1 MKCREIELQ
10 ILPDMEDREYL
21 QFLNPLSLRGA
32 VYRNKSFPA
41 RRHRP
46 ISLEIITSKEMPL
59 LQYLILPPV
68 TSTSRLRFRPQHSS
82 GDQSRSQTWEE
93 RFKLKRNFK
102 DLLLHIRGETG
113 ECVQKWIPRIFR
125 TGMEFLLK
133 AEGINIMRV
142 KDFQFHQ
149 LT

>member
-1 MKCREIELQ
+1 MPRNRITNIARYGRQRVSSVPKSTESPWCC
-10 ILPDMEDREYL
+10 
-21 QFLNPLSLRGA
+21 LS
-32 VYRNKSFPA
+32 KHSFPA

-93 RFKLKRNFK
+93 RFRLKRNFK
-102 DLLLHIRGETG
+102 DLLIHIRGETG
-113 ECVQKWIPRIFR
+113 ECVQKLIPRIFR

>member
-10 ILPDMEDREYL
+10 ILPDMEDREYSSVPKSTESPWCCL
-21 QFLNPLSLRGA
+21 SNTRSQLEDIDQSHWRLLLPRKCHFSSTSSFYLSL
-32 VYRNKSFPA
+32 
-41 RRHRP
+41 
-46 ISLEIITSKEMPL
+46 
-59 LQYLILPPV
+59 
-68 TSTSRLRFRPQHSS
+68 STSRLRFRPQHSS

-93 RFKLKRNFK
+93 RFRLKRNFK
-102 DLLLHIRGETG
+102 DFIIHIRGETG

-125 TGMEFLLK
+125 TGREFLPK